1 MSEKKE
7 VRVTKTQRFEDIK
20 ALLCGEEVKYGTDV
34 TIACEF
40 IEHEIGL
47 LSKKNNSDNK
57 KQTATQKEN
66 EKYKVIMLNI
76 LANKPDGMTCTEML
90 KEIPEMV
97 EAGYGNQ
104 KVSALFRQLKAV
116 DKVVSEEIKGKT
128 YFRLA

>member
-7 VRVTKTQRFEDIK
+7 ARVTKTQKFEDVK
-20 ALLCGEEVKYGTDV
+20 ALLRGEEVKYGMDV
-34 TIACEF
+34 EKACEF
-40 IEHEIGL
+40 IDYEIGL

-66 EKYKVIMLNI
+66 ERYKTIMLKI
-76 LANKPDGMTCTEML
+76 LETKPDGVTCTEML